1 MPLQV
6 SDPHFN
12 MVHTCKDWDSIH
24 KWAVENTAKVK
35 FDKWKLVED
44 DLVYP
49 KVPFEN
55 VIQRY

>member
-1 MPLQV
+1 
-6 SDPHFN
+6 
-12 MVHTCKDWDSIH
+12 MVHTCRDWDSIH